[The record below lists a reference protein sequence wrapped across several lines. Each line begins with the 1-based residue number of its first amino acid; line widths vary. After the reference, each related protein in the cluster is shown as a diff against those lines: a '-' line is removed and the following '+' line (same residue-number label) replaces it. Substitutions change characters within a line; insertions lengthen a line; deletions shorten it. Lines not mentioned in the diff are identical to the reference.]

1 VEPTGSAGPLL
12 TDARPADHVLLDVR
26 GLTTEIAYRNRV
38 IRAVQDVSFTIQ
50 AGETACLVGESG
62 SGKSMTGLS
71 IMRLLPHRGGIVS
84 GSVRLRGTDLTQLPL
99 QQMRRVRGAQVAI
112 IFQDPMSS
120 LNPTM
125 TIGRQL
131 AEPLEEHNGMSRKA
145 ALARAAEL
153 LDGVGIPRP
162 AERLASYP
170 HQLSGGQRQR
180 VAIAMATACG
190 PKLLIAD
197 EPTTALDVTIQ
208 HQILSLLQEMKER
221 LAMGLLL
228 VTHDMGVVAGWAD
241 RVMVMY
247 AGRLVETAPTGRLSA
262 GMRHP
267 YSRALLQAVPTLRT
281 DRTAALRTIPGSP
294 PDLAVAGRG
303 CSFAPRCEQ
312 ARDACR
318 EQSPPLTAA
327 SDGTYACFFPV
338 SAVAADKP
346 AVTPAAVTD
355 PVGQDLQDRGGQPA
369 PLLSLRQVVREY
381 PVRQGLP
388 RWRGS
393 AASVKAVSQVT
404 LDVYDGETF
413 AIVGESGC
421 GKSTLGRLMTG
432 AERPD
437 GGQVDFDGVDITR
450 LTSGQRRS
458 HARRAQLMF
467 QDPYASLDP
476 RMRIVTSLREPFVA
490 QRLGS
495 RSEQEQFVRSLLLD
509 TGLSPDIGSRYP
521 YELSG
526 GQRQRVGLG
535 RALALRP
542 RLVVADEPVSALDV
556 SVQAQVLNLMRR
568 LQREHGLTYVFIS
581 HDLAVV
587 RYIADRVGVMYLGR
601 IVELGPAD
609 EVYRSPAHPYTAGL
623 LSSASSAE
631 PGAAGSGSHTPG
643 ADAPVRGELP
653 SPVDPP
659 SGCRFHTRCGFA
671 QPLCAEQTPVMRAF
685 GSSRHTAACHF
696 PLIPSSEVRAPTKRP
711 ADA

>member
-1 VEPTGSAGPLL
+1 M
-12 TDARPADHVLLDVR
+12 PADDVLLDVR
-26 GLTTEIAYRNRV
+26 GLTTEIAHGNRV
-38 IRAVQDVSFTIQ
+38 TRAVQDASFTIA

-71 IMRLLPHRGGIVS
+71 IIRLLPHRVRIIS
-84 GSVRLRGTDLTQLPL
+84 GSVRLQGTDLTQLSR

-131 AEPLEEHNGMSRKA
+131 AEPLEEHNGMSRRA

-153 LDGVGIPRP
+153 LDGVGMPRP
-162 AERLASYP
+162 VERLASYP

-208 HQILSLLQEMKER
+208 DQILSLLQEMKER
-221 LAMGLLL
+221 LGMGLLL

-247 AGRLVETAPTGRLSA
+247 AGRLVETAPADRLRA

-281 DRTAALRTIPGSP
+281 NRSAALRTIPGSP
-294 PDLAVAGRG
+294 PDLAVAAGG
-303 CSFAPRCEQ
+303 CSFAPRCEH
-312 ARDACR
+312 ARDVCQ
-318 EQSPPLTAA
+318 EQAPPFTAD

-338 SAVAADKP
+338 GPLAAAAAKP
-346 AVTPAAVTD
+346 AATPAEVIEPA
-355 PVGQDLQDRGGQPA
+355 GQNLEDCGDRPA

-381 PVRQGLP
+381 PIRHGLP
-388 RWRGS
+388 RWRGNP
-393 AASVKAVSQVT
+393 ASVKAVSQVT

-413 AIVGESGC
+413 AVVGESGC
-421 GKSTLGRLMTG
+421 GKSTLGRLMVG

-450 LTSGQRRS
+450 LTSRQLRS

-476 RMRIVTSLREPFVA
+476 RMRIVTSLREPLVA
-490 QRLGS
+490 QGLGS
-495 RSEQEQFVRSLLLD
+495 RSEQEELVRTLLLD
-509 TGLSPDIGSRYP
+509 TGLPPNTASQYP
-521 YELSG
+521 HELSG

-535 RALALRP
+535 RALAVRP

-601 IVELGPAD
+601 IVELGPSD

-623 LSSASSAE
+623 LRSASSIE
-631 PGAAGSGSHTPG
+631 PRAAGSGSNTPG
-643 ADAPVRGELP
+643 AGAAVRGELP
-653 SPVDPP
+653 SPTDPP
-659 SGCRFHTRCGFA
+659 PGCRFHTRCEFA

-685 GSSRHTAACHF
+685 GSSGHTAACHF
-696 PLIPSSEVRAPTKRP
+696 PLIPSREVRVPTKSP
-711 ADA
+711 TDA